1 MSSLYVLLAMVIL
14 LSLVFSYSNG
24 FQDGSTVAASAI
36 ASKSLSKR
44 QAVLLVAA
52 FEFLGAIL
60 GGSAV
65 AHSIQGI
72 TSYPSRPDMLP
83 ILASG
88 LTGAIM
94 WNFITRRLGLPS
106 SSTHALVGGVI
117 GSVIAASDSLEYVVF
132 GHPGGIVSPT
142 GLWRVGLSLF
152 LSPIVGFA
160 LGYIALRVLVI
171 VLKNASSAL
180 NVRLKQLQWLAVPL
194 LAFGHGANDCQKAM
208 GLVTMALCAAG
219 VEKSAVIPDWVRLL
233 TGLAMVLGVVSLVPR
248 IVYRVGGIY
257 KLRPLH
263 GFVAESTSAAIVTFA
278 SLTGGPLAASQVIA
292 STVTGV
298 GTAERKSGVQWLV
311 VFDMIRAWGM
321 TIPCSGAL
329 SWALYTLMFHQLN
342 YWIKQ

>member
-1 MSSLYVLLAMVIL
+1 MVIV

-24 FQDGSTVAASAI
+24 FQDGSSVAASAI
-36 ASKSLSKR
+36 ASRALSKR

-52 FEFLGAIL
+52 FEFMGAIL

-94 WNFITRRLGLPS
+94 WNFLTRRLGLPS

-117 GSVIAASDSLEYVVF
+117 GSVIAASDSLEYIVV
-132 GHPGGIVSPT
+132 GQAGGITHPT

-152 LSPIVGFA
+152 ISPLVGFA
-160 LGYIALRVLVI
+160 LGYFVLRVLVI
-171 VLKNASSAL
+171 VFKNASSSL
-180 NVRLKQLQWLAVPL
+180 NVSLKEMQWLAVPV

-263 GFVAESTSAAIVTFA
+263 GFAAESTSAAIVTFA

-298 GTAERKSGVQWLV
+298 GFAERKSGVQWLV
-311 VFDMIRAWGM
+311 VFDMIRAWCM
-321 TIPCSGAL
+321 TIPCAGAL
-329 SWALYTLMFHQLN
+329 SWALYTLAFHQLN
-342 YWIKQ
+342 HFLH